1 MLISAAA
8 ILIGL
13 LLLFWGADRLVV
25 GAGATARNLG
35 VPPILIGL
43 IIVGFATSAP
53 EMLIS
58 AVASMDNA
66 PALAVGNA
74 LGSNIANL
82 GLVLGTAIM
91 ICPIAV
97 QSETLRREFPAV
109 LAATMLTLLLFLD
122 NQLSRLDAVV
132 LFVALGILTVWI
144 IVVGSRASISDPI
157 RAEPEAESWEDIPA
171 RKATFW
177 LVIGLVTLL
186 GGAELMV
193 NGGIDVARRIG
204 VSELVVGVTVVAVGT
219 SLPELAVAITG
230 SLKGESDLVLGNVL
244 GSNIFN
250 VLAVIG
256 IAGAIQPHDF
266 DDGVLTLHFALMSI
280 LTLGVFL
287 LAYNRRTRVQL
298 TRSSGGVLLA
308 TFLIYQVFVLWESL
322 S

>member
-82 GLVLGTAIM
+82 GLVLGTAIL

-109 LAATMLTLLLFLD
+109 LAATALTLLLFLD
-122 NQLSRLDAVV
+122 NQLSRFDSVV
-132 LFVALGILTVWI
+132 LLLALGLLTVWI
-144 IVVGSRASISDPI
+144 VVVGSRASISDPI
-157 RAEPEAESWEDIPA
+157 RAESEAEFWEDISA

-219 SLPELAVAITG
+219 SLPELAVAIAG
-230 SLKGESDLVLGNVL
+230 SLKGESDLVIGNVL

-250 VLAVIG
+250 LLAVIG
-256 IAGAIQPHDF
+256 IAGAIRPHEF

-308 TFLIYQVFVLWESL
+308 TFLIYQAFVLWESL

>member
-157 RAEPEAESWEDIPA
+157 RAEPEAEFWEDIPA

-219 SLPELAVAITG
+219 SLPELAVAIAG

-322 S
+322 N

>member
-157 RAEPEAESWEDIPA
+157 RAEPEAEFWEDIPA
-171 RKATFW
+171 R
-177 LVIGLVTLL
+177 
-186 GGAELMV
+186 
-193 NGGIDVARRIG
+193 
-204 VSELVVGVTVVAVGT
+204 
-219 SLPELAVAITG
+219 
-230 SLKGESDLVLGNVL
+230 
-244 GSNIFN
+244 
-250 VLAVIG
+250 
-256 IAGAIQPHDF
+256 
-266 DDGVLTLHFALMSI
+266 
-280 LTLGVFL
+280 
-287 LAYNRRTRVQL
+287 
-298 TRSSGGVLLA
+298 
-308 TFLIYQVFVLWESL
+308 
-322 S
+322 

>member
-97 QSETLRREFPAV
+97 QSETLRREFPAM

-157 RAEPEAESWEDIPA
+157 RAEPEAEFWEDIPA

-204 VSELVVGVTVVAVGT
+204 VSELVVGVTIVAVGT
-219 SLPELAVAITG
+219 SLPELAVAIAG

-256 IAGAIQPHDF
+256 IAGAIRPHDF